1 MPLWGFLLSFVTAI
15 MWAVSPIM
23 VGRGMTLSKCTSHEI
38 NPIRSIAF
46 FVFTLAAVFIYLKG
60 NIPVVFSPKAL
71 FYIAAN
77 VLIGNLIGDALGFI
91 AIREIGISLSV
102 PITNAYPML
111 VVLTSWLMLG
121 EPITMQIVLGIIVV
135 ISGLLLLRFG
145 VGRDGRKKDKL
156 APKEIGF
163 SNLMK
168 GFLFAI
174 GAGIAWAIGAPL
186 LKMAMETSG
195 LGPVEITFYRASTF
209 LIMAWVYRFLL
220 VKYRPGLTIPLRK
233 IPMLAWAYFLGAAII
248 GLGLGSILYATC
260 INVMPVAVVT
270 GVTATSPFIAA
281 LFGHYV
287 LKEKLSKL
295 QWTGVVLII
304 IGSVTVA
311 L

>member
-1 MPLWGFLLSFVTAI
+1 MPVWGFLLSFVTAI

-23 VGRGMTLSKCTSHEI
+23 LRRGMTLSSCTSSEI
-38 NPIRSIAF
+38 NPVRSISF
-46 FVFTLAAVFIYLKG
+46 FVFTLVVVFIYLKG
-60 NIPVVFSPKAL
+60 NIPVVSSPKAL

-77 VLIGNLIGDALGFI
+77 VLIGNLIGDALGFV
-91 AIREIGISLSV
+91 AIREIGISLAV

-121 EPITMQIVLGIIVV
+121 EPVTMQIVLGIIVV

-145 VGRDGRKKDKL
+145 GGSRDSQKDKF

-168 GFLFAI
+168 GFLFAA
-174 GAGIAWAIGAPL
+174 GAGISWAIGVPL

-195 LGPVEITFYRASTF
+195 LGSVEITFYRAFAF
-209 LIMAWVYRFLL
+209 LIMAWGYRFLL
-220 VKYRPGLTIPLRK
+220 VKYRPGLIIPLRK
-233 IPMLAWAYFLGAAII
+233 IPMLAWAYFMGAAIF
-248 GLGLGSILYATC
+248 GLGFGSIFYATC
-260 INVMPVAVVT
+260 VNVMSVAAVT
-270 GVTATSPFIAA
+270 AITATSPFIVAI
-281 LFGHYV
+281 FGHYV
-287 LKEKLSKL
+287 LKERLSKP
-295 QWTGVVLII
+295 QWTGVALII